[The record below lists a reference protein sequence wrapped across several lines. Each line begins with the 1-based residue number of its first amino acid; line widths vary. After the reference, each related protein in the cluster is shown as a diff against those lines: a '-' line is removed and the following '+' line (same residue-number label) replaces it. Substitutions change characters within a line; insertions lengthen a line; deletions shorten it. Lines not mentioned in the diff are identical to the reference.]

1 MKKIFTVGIISLL
14 ALSSFQACTKEELI
28 TINDPLE
35 LDENSVQFQQY
46 MEERAVQLIKKYR
59 FDQLGNTIDRIKDPV
74 VRERVIALLTE
85 YRDRAFNEALYY
97 AKPNGDTI
105 FFFPPNID
113 NRFETKRLLIS
124 NLYQKAVVNEIGVLH
139 GFKNFPN
146 VETVDIGNS
155 LATGIKDLNSLPEL
169 KAFHWTFEPYY
180 FAQFY
185 PEVELAPRPLEFD
198 FSQNDKLETVNI
210 QYVDLANLKFPVT
223 KIKNVSLT
231 DAIVNK
237 SQEINAITANDI
249 RIAGVSEAK
258 DLVLTSQATD
268 ALILNLAGV
277 SSLDMS
283 EANIKTFTNGLGVE
297 KIKFNEGLKTLS
309 LNAAGLKEQPIFPI
323 SIEELTVYNYP
334 FAANYPHQLKKLT
347 YRYNNGH
354 VEETDISHLTQLED
368 LNCFFNTNNDYTSGT
383 WLEWYGN
390 KLKMPEGLKRFETGT
405 AGYYLINVEDMRFPS
420 SVQSIKFGGTIK
432 SGTLDLSVQ
441 PNLKELTINEMQN
454 GVVKLPVGIER
465 INIGARTP
473 ELDLSHLTN
482 LQYLSLSL
490 GSTNKVFF
498 PELTNIPVTLILP
511 PNLQESALS
520 GVNIGRKPI
529 NLTPGSTIVN
539 EPAWF
544 DKYVEYINY

>member
-1 MKKIFTVGIISLL
+1 
-14 ALSSFQACTKEELI
+14 
-28 TINDPLE
+28 
-35 LDENSVQFQQY
+35 
-46 MEERAVQLIKKYR
+46 
-59 FDQLGNTIDRIKDPV
+59 
-74 VRERVIALLTE
+74 
-85 YRDRAFNEALYY
+85 
-97 AKPNGDTI
+97 
-105 FFFPPNID
+105 
-113 NRFETKRLLIS
+113 
-124 NLYQKAVVNEIGVLH
+124 

-297 KIKFNEGLKTLS
+297 KIKFNEGLKKLS
-309 LNAAGLKEQPIFPI
+309 LNAIDLKEQPIFPI
-323 SIEELTVYNYP
+323 SIEE
-334 FAANYPHQLKKLT
+334 
-347 YRYNNGH
+347 
-354 VEETDISHLTQLED
+354 
-368 LNCFFNTNNDYTSGT
+368 
-383 WLEWYGN
+383 
-390 KLKMPEGLKRFETGT
+390 
-405 AGYYLINVEDMRFPS
+405 
-420 SVQSIKFGGTIK
+420 
-432 SGTLDLSVQ
+432 
-441 PNLKELTINEMQN
+441 
-454 GVVKLPVGIER
+454 
-465 INIGARTP
+465 
-473 ELDLSHLTN
+473 
-482 LQYLSLSL
+482 
-490 GSTNKVFF
+490 
-498 PELTNIPVTLILP
+498 
-511 PNLQESALS
+511 
-520 GVNIGRKPI
+520 
-529 NLTPGSTIVN
+529 
-539 EPAWF
+539 
-544 DKYVEYINY
+544 

>member
-297 KIKFNEGLKTLS
+297 KIKFNEGLKKLS
-309 LNAAGLKEQPIFPI
+309 LNAIDLKELPTFPI
-323 SIEELTVYNYP
+323 SIEELTVHNYP
-334 FAANYPHQLKKLT
+334 FAANYPNQLKKLT
-347 YRYNNGH
+347 YSYRN
-354 VEETDISHLTQLED
+354 SH
-368 LNCFFNTNNDYTSGT
+368 
-383 WLEWYGN
+383 
-390 KLKMPEGLKRFETGT
+390 
-405 AGYYLINVEDMRFPS
+405 
-420 SVQSIKFGGTIK
+420 SV
-432 SGTLDLSVQ
+432 D
-441 PNLKELTINEMQN
+441 P
-454 GVVKLPVGIER
+454 
-465 INIGARTP
+465 
-473 ELDLSHLTN
+473 DLSHLTH
-482 LQYLSLSL
+482 LEDLFISY
-490 GSTNKVFF
+490 STNQ
-498 PELTNIPVTLILP
+498 EYTGA
-511 PNLQESALS
+511 PN
-520 GVNIGRKPI
+520 
-529 NLTPGSTIVN
+529 
-539 EPAWF
+539 
-544 DKYVEYINY
+544 

>member
-1 MKKIFTVGIISLL
+1 
-14 ALSSFQACTKEELI
+14 
-28 TINDPLE
+28 
-35 LDENSVQFQQY
+35 
-46 MEERAVQLIKKYR
+46 
-59 FDQLGNTIDRIKDPV
+59 DQLGNTIDRIKDPV

-249 RIAGVSEAK
+249 RIAGVSE
-258 DLVLTSQATD
+258 
-268 ALILNLAGV
+268 
-277 SSLDMS
+277 
-283 EANIKTFTNGLGVE
+283 
-297 KIKFNEGLKTLS
+297 
-309 LNAAGLKEQPIFPI
+309 
-323 SIEELTVYNYP
+323 
-334 FAANYPHQLKKLT
+334 
-347 YRYNNGH
+347 
-354 VEETDISHLTQLED
+354 
-368 LNCFFNTNNDYTSGT
+368 
-383 WLEWYGN
+383 
-390 KLKMPEGLKRFETGT
+390 
-405 AGYYLINVEDMRFPS
+405 
-420 SVQSIKFGGTIK
+420 
-432 SGTLDLSVQ
+432 
-441 PNLKELTINEMQN
+441 
-454 GVVKLPVGIER
+454 
-465 INIGARTP
+465 
-473 ELDLSHLTN
+473 
-482 LQYLSLSL
+482 
-490 GSTNKVFF
+490 
-498 PELTNIPVTLILP
+498 
-511 PNLQESALS
+511 
-520 GVNIGRKPI
+520 
-529 NLTPGSTIVN
+529 
-539 EPAWF
+539 
-544 DKYVEYINY
+544 